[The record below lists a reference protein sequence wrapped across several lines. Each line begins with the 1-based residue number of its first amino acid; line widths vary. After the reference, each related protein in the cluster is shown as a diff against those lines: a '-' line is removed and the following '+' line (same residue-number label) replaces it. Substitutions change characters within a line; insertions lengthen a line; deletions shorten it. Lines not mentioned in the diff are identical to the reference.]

1 MTMST
6 VKTMRTLVAMK
17 RRVCLKAPAL
27 ASSSETQV
35 HILFE
40 SRHLCGQSR
49 REAWTH
55 PALDRDRLKL
65 RRFSTLVCLDF
76 FFLEMS
82 SVCFAFCA
90 EKALGG
96 GGAMEPEA
104 AKMKHMERAE

>member
-6 VKTMRTLVAMK
+6 VETMRTLVAMK

-40 SRHLCGQSR
+40 SRRLCGQSR

-76 FFLEMS
+76 FGDVFGLFCFL
-82 SVCFAFCA
+82 C
-90 EKALGG
+90 
-96 GGAMEPEA
+96 
-104 AKMKHMERAE
+104 